1 MGRKT
6 IFNHKERNR
15 KEQVMTLEDIE
26 LKQAVLIKYLSDI
39 LNDNTFKIKAEYS
52 TNDSDTK
59 VIVVQEQA
67 GNKVVFYDENTT
79 PLYNYY
85 EIVIFGSSIR
95 EEKNISILFGELI
108 GKNAIVD
115 YKGDTWQIIIK
126 QLSNPQTI
134 EYQDIRRVGYSMIF
148 QTTINKLSEESV

>member
-1 MGRKT
+1 
-6 IFNHKERNR
+6 
-15 KEQVMTLEDIE
+15 MTLAEVE
-26 LKQAVLIKYLSDI
+26 LKQEVLINYLKGV

-52 TNDSDTK
+52 TNDNDTK

-67 GNKVVFYDENTT
+67 GEKVVFYGDCN

-108 GKNAIVD
+108 GENAIFD
-115 YKGDTWQIIIK
+115 YKGDKWQILVK

-148 QTTINKLSEESV
+148 QTVINKISEE

>member
-1 MGRKT
+1 MT
-6 IFNHKERNR
+6 ISE
-15 KEQVMTLEDIE
+15 IE
-26 LKQAVLIKYLSDI
+26 LKQAVLIKYLKGV
-39 LNDNTFKIKAEYS
+39 LNDSSFKIKAEYS
-52 TNDSDTK
+52 TNDNDTK

-67 GNKVVFYDENTT
+67 GEKVVFFGDCS

-95 EEKNISILFGELI
+95 EEKNISTLFGELI
-108 GKNAIVD
+108 GTNEIITYDNDK
-115 YKGDTWQIIIK
+115 WQVMIK

-148 QTTINKLSEESV
+148 QTVINKVEESEA

>member
-1 MGRKT
+1 
-6 IFNHKERNR
+6 
-15 KEQVMTLEDIE
+15 MTLQDIE
-26 LKQAVLIKYLSDI
+26 LKQAVLISYLKNI

-52 TNDSDTK
+52 TNDDDEK
-59 VIVVQEQA
+59 VIIVQEQS
-67 GNKVVFYDENTT
+67 GNKVVFYGDCS

-108 GKNAIVD
+108 GTNEIVT
-115 YKGDTWQIIIK
+115 YNNEKWQVMIK

-148 QTTINKLSEESV
+148 QTIINKISEE

>member
-1 MGRKT
+1 
-6 IFNHKERNR
+6 
-15 KEQVMTLEDIE
+15 MTLNEVE
-26 LKQAVLIKYLSDI
+26 LKQEVLINYLKNI
-39 LNDNTFKIKAEYS
+39 LNDTSYNSFKIKAEYS
-52 TNDSDTK
+52 TNDNDTK

-67 GNKVVFYDENTT
+67 GQKEVFYGDIT

-95 EEKNISILFGELI
+95 EEKNISTLFGELI
-108 GKNAIVD
+108 GSNEVINYNNAN
-115 YKGDTWQIIIK
+115 WQVMIK

-148 QTTINKLSEESV
+148 QTIINKISEESEA

>member
-1 MGRKT
+1 MT
-6 IFNHKERNR
+6 IS
-15 KEQVMTLEDIE
+15 DIE
-26 LKQAVLIKYLSDI
+26 LKQSVLIKYLKGV
-39 LNDNTFKIKAEYS
+39 LNDNSFKIKAEYS
-52 TNDSDTK
+52 TNDNDTK

-67 GNKVVFYDENTT
+67 GEKVVFYGDVS

-95 EEKNISILFGELI
+95 EEKNISTLFGELI
-108 GKNAIVD
+108 GENAIVD
-115 YKGDTWQIIIK
+115 YNGDTWQVMIK

-148 QTTINKLSEESV
+148 QTVINKISEESGV

>member
-1 MGRKT
+1 
-6 IFNHKERNR
+6 
-15 KEQVMTLEDIE
+15 MTLQEVE
-26 LKQAVLIKYLSDI
+26 LKQEVLINYLKGV
-39 LNDNTFKIKAEYS
+39 LNDNSFKIKAEYS
-52 TNDSDTK
+52 TNDNDTK
-59 VIVVQEQA
+59 IIVVQEQN
-67 GNKVVFYDENTT
+67 GNKVVFYGDVS

-108 GKNAIVD
+108 GENAIVD
-115 YKGDTWQIIIK
+115 YKGDKWQIIIK

-148 QTTINKLSEESV
+148 QTVINKISEE

>member
-1 MGRKT
+1 
-6 IFNHKERNR
+6 
-15 KEQVMTLEDIE
+15 MTLAEVE
-26 LKQAVLIKYLSDI
+26 LKQEVLINYLKGV

-52 TNDSDTK
+52 TNDKDTK

-67 GNKVVFYDENTT
+67 GEKVVFYGDVN

-85 EIVIFGSSIR
+85 EVVIFGSSIR

-108 GKNAIVD
+108 GENAIYN
-115 YKGDTWQIIIK
+115 YKGDKWQILVK

-148 QTTINKLSEESV
+148 QTVINKISEEE

>member
-1 MGRKT
+1 
-6 IFNHKERNR
+6 
-15 KEQVMTLEDIE
+15 MTLQEVE
-26 LKQAVLIKYLSDI
+26 LKQEVLIKYLKGV
-39 LNDNTFKIKAEYS
+39 LNDSSFKIKAEYS
-52 TNDSDTK
+52 TNDKDTK
-59 VIVVQEQA
+59 VIVVQEQT
-67 GNKVVFYDENTT
+67 GQKVVFYGDVS

-108 GKNAIVD
+108 GENAIVD
-115 YKGDTWQIIIK
+115 YKEDKWQIIIK

-148 QTTINKLSEESV
+148 QAVINKISEE

>member
-1 MGRKT
+1 
-6 IFNHKERNR
+6 
-15 KEQVMTLEDIE
+15 MTLQDIE
-26 LKQAVLIKYLSDI
+26 LKQSVFINYLKGV

-52 TNDSDTK
+52 TNDNDKK
-59 VIVVQEQA
+59 VIIVQEQA
-67 GNKVVFYDENTT
+67 GEKVVFFGDIP

-95 EEKNISILFGELI
+95 EEKNISTLFGELI
-108 GKNAIVD
+108 GTNAIVD
-115 YKGDTWQIIIK
+115 YNGDTWQVLIK

-148 QTTINKLSEESV
+148 QTVVNKVSEE

>member
-1 MGRKT
+1 
-6 IFNHKERNR
+6 
-15 KEQVMTLEDIE
+15 MTLQEVE
-26 LKQAVLIKYLSDI
+26 LKQEVLINYLKGV
-39 LNDNTFKIKAEYS
+39 LNDSSFKIKAEYS
-52 TNDSDTK
+52 TNDKDTK
-59 VIVVQEQA
+59 VIVVQEQT
-67 GNKVVFYDENTT
+67 GQKVVFYGDVN

-108 GKNAIVD
+108 GENAIVD
-115 YKGDTWQIIIK
+115 YKGDTWQILIK

-148 QTTINKLSEESV
+148 QAVINKISEE

>member
-1 MGRKT
+1 
-6 IFNHKERNR
+6 
-15 KEQVMTLEDIE
+15 MTLQDIE
-26 LKQAVLIKYLSDI
+26 LKQAVLISYLKSV

-52 TNDSDTK
+52 TNDDDTK
-59 VIVVQEQA
+59 VIVVQEQS
-67 GNKVVFYDENTT
+67 GNKVVFYGDCS

-85 EIVIFGSSIR
+85 QVVIFGSSIR

-108 GKNAIVD
+108 GTNEIVT
-115 YKGDTWQIIIK
+115 YNNEKWQVMIM

-148 QTTINKLSEESV
+148 QTIINKISEE

>member
-1 MGRKT
+1 
-6 IFNHKERNR
+6 
-15 KEQVMTLEDIE
+15 MTLQEVE
-26 LKQAVLIKYLSDI
+26 LKQEVFINYLKGV

-52 TNDSDTK
+52 TNDDDK
-59 VIVVQEQA
+59 KCIIVQEQA
-67 GNKVVFYDENTT
+67 GEKVVFYGDVS

-108 GKNAIVD
+108 GENAIVD
-115 YKGDTWQIIIK
+115 YKGDKWQIIIK

-148 QTTINKLSEESV
+148 QAVINKISEE

>member
-6 IFNHKERNR
+6 IFNYKERNR
-15 KEQVMTLEDIE
+15 KEQVMTLDDIE
-26 LKQAVLIKYLSDI
+26 LKQAVLIKYLSDT

-52 TNDSDTK
+52 TNDNDTK

>member
-1 MGRKT
+1 
-6 IFNHKERNR
+6 
-15 KEQVMTLEDIE
+15 MTLAEVE
-26 LKQAVLIKYLSDI
+26 LKQEVLINYLKGV

-52 TNDSDTK
+52 TNDNDTK

-67 GNKVVFYDENTT
+67 GEKVVFYGNCN

-108 GKNAIVD
+108 GENAIFD
-115 YKGDTWQIIIK
+115 YKGDKWQILVK

-148 QTTINKLSEESV
+148 QTVINKISEE

>member
-1 MGRKT
+1 
-6 IFNHKERNR
+6 
-15 KEQVMTLEDIE
+15 MTLQEVE
-26 LKQAVLIKYLSDI
+26 LKQEVLINYLKGV
-39 LNDNTFKIKAEYS
+39 LNDKSFKIKAEYS
-52 TNDSDTK
+52 TNDNDTK
-59 VIVVQEQA
+59 VIVVQEQN
-67 GNKVVFYDENTT
+67 GTKEVFFGDIT

-108 GKNAIVD
+108 GENAIFD
-115 YKGDTWQIIIK
+115 YNGDTWQILIK

-148 QTTINKLSEESV
+148 QTVINKISEE